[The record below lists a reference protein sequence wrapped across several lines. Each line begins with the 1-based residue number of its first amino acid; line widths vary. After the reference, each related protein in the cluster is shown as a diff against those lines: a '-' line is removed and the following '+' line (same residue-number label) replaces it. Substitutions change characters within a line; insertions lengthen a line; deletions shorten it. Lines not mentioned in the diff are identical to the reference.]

1 MAIIYKKGQKDLE
14 YTGTD
19 KVMKKFGD
27 GLEKIKSGAKRV
39 ATRIPRAMEAKRKG
53 DAQKEIDNINR
64 AFGSLE
70 NYEKFNPES
79 VERNKKLRQTAGY

>member
-14 YTGTD
+14 YTGAD

-27 GLEKIKSGAKRV
+27 GLEKIKSTAKRV
-39 ATRIPRAMEAKRKG
+39 VTRIPRALEAKRKG

-70 NYEKFNPES
+70 NYEKFNPNS
-79 VERNKKLRQTAGY
+79 IERNKKLRETAGY